1 MGPVPAVAEIR
12 RAVRQAV
19 ADLSAGDLVLVA
31 CSGGTDSLALACA
44 TAFAAPRLGLRFGAL
59 TVDHRLQ
66 EGSDERARQVAETL
80 TGRGFDP
87 VEVLTVSVGDV
98 GGPEAAARTAR
109 YAALDAAARRLGAA
123 VVLLG
128 HTRDDQAETVLL
140 GLARGSGAR
149 SLAGMPASFG
159 NYRRPLLDVPRETTA
174 AACRAESVEP
184 WEDPHNAD
192 FAYTRARV
200 RHAALPA
207 LTDAL
212 GPGIPEALART
223 AKQLR
228 DDTEALDNWADEEFA
243 AGRTAAGEISVA
255 ALTRLPAAVRRRVIR
270 LAALAAGCP
279 AGTLAAVHI
288 EAVDALVTGWRGQGP
303 LQLPG
308 PVVVRRRH
316 GRLLFG
322 EHAEDL
328 GDTRCPP
335 PSAPVTAP
343 RSKPAVSA

>member
-12 RAVRQAV
+12 RAVRLAV
-19 ADLSAGDLVLVA
+19 ADLSPGDLVLVA

-44 TAFAAPRLGLRFGAL
+44 TAFAVPRLGLRFGAL

-66 EGSDERARQVAETL
+66 QGSDERARRVADL
-80 TGRGFDP
+80 LVNRGFDP

-109 YAALDAAARRLGAA
+109 YAALDEAAKRLGAA
-123 VVLLG
+123 AVLLG

-149 SLAGMPASFG
+149 SLAGMPAAFRH
-159 NYRRPLLDVPRETTA
+159 YRRPLLDVSRATTA
-174 AACRAESVEP
+174 AACRAEAVEP
-184 WEDPHNAD
+184 WDDPHNAD
-192 FAYTRARV
+192 FTYTRARV

-207 LTDAL
+207 LSDAL

-228 DDTEALDNWADEEFA
+228 DDTEALDHWADEEFA
-243 AGRTAAGEISVA
+243 ASRTGVGEISVA
-255 ALTRLPAAVRRRVIR
+255 ALTRLPAAIRRRVIR

-279 AGTLAAVHI
+279 AGTLASVHI
-288 EAVDALVTGWRGQGP
+288 EAVDALITGWRGQGP

-308 PVVVRRRH
+308 PVIVRRRQ

-322 EHAEDL
+322 EHAEKV
-328 GDTRCPP
+328 CPP
-335 PSAPVTAP
+335 PAGPVAAP
-343 RSKPAVSA
+343 RSTPAVSA